1 MLSTKNKEILR
12 KIMYAVE
19 TGGQVY
25 GGADYS
31 SLIEAYA
38 NTPTETAITIGAGQ
52 WFANEAKR
60 LLQNILKAAPGTF
73 RKYDTAGVEADLSKD
88 WSNYQIKK
96 TSAKAKAIKAIIST
110 AEGKAEQ
117 DKLVDAQMEVYVAE
131 AEALGVTDQAAA
143 MMCANFRHHG
153 GYSAMKRVL
162 GKTAKPYT
170 LDHIYAACQTDT
182 GNQVGAYK
190 SRQKF
195 VYSTLKKM
203 VENGKEE
210 SNVGV
215 TAKQVVDIMEGW
227 MNMSHSKGTH
237 KPIIDLYNS
246 HKPLARG
253 YAVTYKDDYCDTT
266 VSAAFIQACRD
277 AGVALADVIGG
288 TECGVEEHVK
298 IFKRAGIWEED
309 GTIIPEIGY
318 ICVYNWDDK
327 VQPNDGYSD
336 HIGIVSSVNK
346 AAGTFV
352 VSEGNMSGGIVGKRT
367 INIGYGCIRGFAKPK
382 YAKATNSTPEVEKPQ
397 EKPNTGSQSNSETV
411 YTVQPGDTLSG
422 IAKKYGTTYKKLA
435 KYNNIPDPDVISVG
449 QKIRIPATGSKTE
462 VPAAKP
468 TTYTVKAGDC
478 LYAIAKKYKTT
489 VQVLVDLNGIK
500 DKDII
505 HVGQVI
511 KLPGTAGFFVGCRVR
526 VKRTAEKYATGQKI
540 ASFVKG
546 SSYQVIQVGEGRCLL
561 SGIVSWVKNEDLTL
575 L

>member
-52 WFANEAKR
+52 WFANEAKK
-60 LLQNILKAAPGTF
+60 LLQNILKAAPETF

-162 GKTAKPYT
+162 GKTEKPYT
-170 LDHIYAACQTDT
+170 LDHIYTACQTDT

-203 VENGKEE
+203 VVKEREE
-210 SNVGV
+210 SSVGV
-215 TAKQVVDIMEGW
+215 TAKQVVDIMNGW
-227 MNMSHSKGTH
+227 IGLSRAKGTH

-253 YAVTYKDDYCDTT
+253 YAVTYSDSYCDTT
-266 VSAAFIQACRD
+266 VSAAFIKLGAVD
-277 AGVALADVIGG
+277 LIGG
-288 TECGVEEHVK
+288 TECGVEEHIK
-298 IFKRAGIWEED
+298 LFKKAGIWIED
-309 GTIIPEIGY
+309 GTIVPEVGY
-318 ICVYNWDDK
+318 IICYNWDDGT
-327 VQPNDGYSD
+327 QPNDGYAD
-336 HIGIVSSVNK
+336 HIGVVVSVNK
-346 AAGTFV
+346 TAGTFV
-352 VSEGNMSGGIVGKRT
+352 VTEGNMNGGVVGQRT
-367 INIGYGCIRGFAKPK
+367 VEVGWGFIRGFAAPK
-382 YAKATNSTPEVEKPQ
+382 YAKATNSTPEEEKPQ
-397 EKPNTGSQSNSETV
+397 EKPNTDSQDNSETV
-411 YTVQPGDTLSG
+411 HTVQPGDTLSA

-449 QKIRIPATGSKTE
+449 QKIRIPVTGEKAE
-462 VPAAKP
+462 APAVKP
-468 TTYTVKAGDC
+468 TTYTVKSGDC
-478 LYAIAKKYKTT
+478 LYAIAKKYDTT

-500 DKDII
+500 DKDVI
-505 HVGQVI
+505 HVGQVL
-511 KLPGTAGFFVGCRVR
+511 KLPAEAGFFVGCRVR
-526 VKRTAEKYATGQKI
+526 VNRTAEKYATGQKI

-546 SSYQVIQVGEGRCLL
+546 SSYQVIQVGEGKCLL
-561 SGIVSWVKNEDLTL
+561 SGIMSWVKNEDLTL